1 MADSP
6 PPVTAEDL
14 ARARQALG
22 LPPGDAVPPGT
33 VHVKQIVWLDLLTAN
48 GDLLLTVW
56 PDGTVQ
62 LGHGLEDLD
71 DAGRLFWQAVARN
84 YRP

>member
-48 GDLLLTVW
+48 GDLLLTV
-56 PDGTVQ
+56 Q